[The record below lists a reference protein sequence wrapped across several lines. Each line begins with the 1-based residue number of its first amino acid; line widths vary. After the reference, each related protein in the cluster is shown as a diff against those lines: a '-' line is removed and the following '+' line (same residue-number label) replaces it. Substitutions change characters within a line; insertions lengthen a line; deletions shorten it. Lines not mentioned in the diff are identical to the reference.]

1 MPPLISVICKT
12 CCFIFSHAVVLAV
25 VQLCGMGNQMR
36 EMYSLQYSGGNWR
49 LKATEVGKVSITNY
63 ISTNI

>member
-1 MPPLISVICKT
+1 
-12 CCFIFSHAVVLAV
+12 
-25 VQLCGMGNQMR
+25 
-36 EMYSLQYSGGNWR
+36 MYSLQYRGGNWR